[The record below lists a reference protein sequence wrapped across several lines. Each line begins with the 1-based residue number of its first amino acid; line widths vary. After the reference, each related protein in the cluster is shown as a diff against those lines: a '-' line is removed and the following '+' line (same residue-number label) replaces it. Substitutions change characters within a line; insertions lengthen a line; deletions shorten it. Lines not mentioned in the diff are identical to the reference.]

1 MLYKL
6 LKDMNQTLFYNEVIS
21 LTGLGSIGRKLRGL
35 GFKVTAYGH
44 EERGTVS
51 YDAVEAFFLLR
62 KSRPDLVQT
71 WMYHSDLIGGIV
83 ARLCGIENLCW
94 NIRHCNLDKGKNKF
108 LTLLTAKAC
117 AILSGLIPSRI
128 ICNSHA
134 GKRTHSDFGYVDQK
148 IQVIPNC
155 FDLSDFFPDAK
166 IRNQVRKTLRI
177 DRDTFVFGHAGRYD
191 AQKNHEGLF
200 RSFAFVVERY
210 PDALLVC
217 CGKGVSSENR
227 KIIDQ
232 IQSLNLCENVSS
244 SRIKKGCLEVL
255 NAFDLLV
262 SSSVGEGFS
271 NAIGE
276 AMAVEL
282 PCVVTDVGDS
292 ARVVGSTGWVVDPDC
307 HESLAEAM
315 TLAMDAPREELRK
328 RGRRARRRMGEIF
341 SVEAIISSFEQ
352 LYLKLILK

>member
-1 MLYKL
+1 MGMRRGAPSPMML
-6 LKDMNQTLFYNEVIS
+6 LKP
-21 LTGLGSIGRKLRGL
+21 
-35 GFKVTAYGH
+35 
-44 EERGTVS
+44 
-51 YDAVEAFFLLR
+51 FFLLR

-155 FDLSDFFPDAK
+155 FDLGDFFPDAK

-177 DRDTFVFGHAGRYD
+177 DRDTFVFGHVGRYD
-191 AQKNHEGLF
+191 VQKNHEGLF

-217 CGKGVSSENR
+217 CGRGVSSDNR

-232 IQSLNLCENVSS
+232 IQALNLCENVLLLGLRKDVS
-244 SRIKKGCLEVL
+244 EVL

-292 ARVVGSTGWVVDPDC
+292 ARVVGSTGWVVDPAC

-315 TLAMDAPREELRK
+315 TSAMDASREELRK